1 MDNSFEYNYSAP
13 TQKER
18 REVEYILS
26 QYASPNS
33 SRVERIKKLD
43 KKVKRL
49 PMVVAITLG
58 VCGALM
64 FGLGMSMVLEW
75 NLLVAGSIVC
85 GAGCLPMV
93 VASFVYN
100 KLYSYQKK
108 KYGAEIIKLSSELL
122 NGENKEYK

>member
-26 QYASPNS
+26 QYTSPS
-33 SRVERIKKLD
+33 SNKVERIKKLD

-58 VCGALM
+58 VVGALT

-75 NLLVAGSIVC
+75 NLLVVGSIVC
-85 GAGCLPMV
+85 GVGCIPMAI
-93 VASFVYN
+93 ASSVYN
-100 KLYSYQKK
+100 KIYSRQKK
-108 KYGAEIIKLSSELL
+108 KYGEEIIKLSSELL
-122 NGENKEYK
+122 NGEKKEYK